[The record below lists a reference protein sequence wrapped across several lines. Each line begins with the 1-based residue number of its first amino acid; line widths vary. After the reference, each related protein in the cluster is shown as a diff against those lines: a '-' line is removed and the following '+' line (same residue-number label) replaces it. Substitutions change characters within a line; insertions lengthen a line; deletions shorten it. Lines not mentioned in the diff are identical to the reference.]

1 MVEQKSIVCRP
12 KQRVG
17 DSPPRT
23 SSKKK
28 QKSLF
33 TFSSL
38 YKRVLKQA
46 FELLKETPVIFGEQ
60 S

>member
-1 MVEQKSIVCRP
+1 MVEKKTVSICQ
-12 KQRVG
+12 KQRVR
-17 DSPPRT
+17 DT
-23 SSKKK
+23 SHLLFKEKA
-28 QKSLF
+28 KSLF